1 MDRGRGDPQRREGN
15 TQRGHQDEGTGNGMT
30 TTPAPLPEPAA
41 LTAVDLLR
49 TSLENFGR
57 RDQQIARY
65 FIDHAEEVPF
75 LSAGEIAETLE
86 VSGAAITRFAQRVGF
101 EGYPHLQR
109 VIRQDLRATLGMKQP
124 GGQDSV
130 VARFW
135 ASERANLDTLQ
146 DIPEAR
152 LLAFARA
159 IAAAKQ
165 VWVVGARSSYGIS
178 LVAETILASFRPWVR
193 AYSTDLLLSR
203 PEQLLEITSDDVV
216 VVFTLRRYSRATTR
230 MVRAMHAQ
238 GVQVLLITDQ
248 GASPLGKIAH
258 QCLQLPTQGTDV
270 LASLAPFISVSTLLA
285 SLVAKELE
293 GGHLKQAEALN
304 AEFGVYEY

>member
-1 MDRGRGDPQRREGN
+1 
-15 TQRGHQDEGTGNGMT
+15 MT
-30 TTPAPLPEPAA
+30 TTAAPSLEPTSAS
-41 LTAVDLLR
+41 AVDLLR
-49 TSLENFGR
+49 TGLENFGR

-65 FIDHAEEVPF
+65 FIDHAEEIPF
-75 LSAGEIAETLE
+75 LSAGEIAEMLE

-135 ASERANLDTLQ
+135 VSERANLEALQ
-146 DIPEAR
+146 EIPEDR
-152 LLAFARA
+152 LLAFAQA

-165 VWVVGARSSYGIS
+165 VWVVGARSSYGLS
-178 LVAETILASFRPWVR
+178 LLTETILASFRPWVR
-193 AYSTDLLLSR
+193 AFSADLLLSR
-203 PEQLLEITSDDVV
+203 PEQLLEITPGDAV

-230 MVRAMHAQ
+230 MVRALHKQ
-238 GVQVLLITDQ
+238 GVQILLITDQ
-248 GASPLGKIAH
+248 GASPLNKIAH
-258 QCLQLPTQGTDV
+258 HCLHVPTQGSDV
-270 LASLAPFISVSTLLA
+270 LSSLAPFVSVITLLA
-285 SLVAKELE
+285 SLVAHKLD

>member
-1 MDRGRGDPQRREGN
+1 
-15 TQRGHQDEGTGNGMT
+15 MT
-30 TTPAPLPEPAA
+30 TAPAPSPEISSPAVA
-41 LTAVDLLR
+41 DLLR
-49 TSLENFGR
+49 SGLEGFGL

-65 FIDHAEEVPF
+65 FIDHAEEIPF
-75 LSAGEIAETLE
+75 LSAGEIAETLG

-135 ASERANLDTLQ
+135 ASERANLEGLQ
-146 DIPEAR
+146 NIPEAR
-152 LLAFARA
+152 LLAFARS
-159 IAAAKQ
+159 IAAAQQ
-165 VWVVGARSSYGIS
+165 VWVLGARSSYGIS
-178 LVAETILASFRPWVR
+178 LLVETILASLRPRVR
-193 AYSTDLLLSR
+193 AYSADLLLSR
-203 PEQLLEITSDDVV
+203 PEQLLEVTPDDVV

-230 MVRAMHAQ
+230 MTHALHKQ

-248 GASPLGKIAH
+248 GASPLSKIAH

-285 SLVAKELE
+285 ALVAHELE

>member
-1 MDRGRGDPQRREGN
+1 
-15 TQRGHQDEGTGNGMT
+15 MT
-30 TTPAPLPEPAA
+30 TAASLSPAYS
-41 LTAVDLLR
+41 TSSSAVDQLR
-49 TSLENFGR
+49 AGLEDFGR

-65 FIDHAEEVPF
+65 VIDHAEEIPF
-75 LSAGEIAETLE
+75 LSAGEIAESLA

-124 GGQDSV
+124 GSEDSV

-135 ASERANLDTLQ
+135 ASEHANLEALQ

-178 LVAETILASFRPWVR
+178 LLAETILASFRPHVR
-193 AYSTDLLLSR
+193 AYSADLLLSR
-203 PEQLLEITSDDVV
+203 PEQLLEVTPQDVV
-216 VVFTLRRYSRATTR
+216 VAFTLRRYSRATTR
-230 MVRAMHAQ
+230 MVRALHKQ

-248 GASPLGKIAH
+248 GASPLSKVAH
-258 QCLQLPTQGTDV
+258 QCLQLPTHGTDV
-270 LASLAPFISVSTLLA
+270 LASLAPFVSVITLLA
-285 SLVAKELE
+285 SLVAHELE

-304 AEFGVYEY
+304 ADFGVYEY

>member
-1 MDRGRGDPQRREGN
+1 MINNVTSVSES
-15 TQRGHQDEGTGNGMT
+15 TATS
-30 TTPAPLPEPAA
+30 
-41 LTAVDLLR
+41 AVDLLR
-49 TSLENFGR
+49 AGLEDFGR

-65 FIDHAEEVPF
+65 FIDHAEEIPF

-124 GGQDSV
+124 GGKDSV

-135 ASERANLDTLQ
+135 ASEHANLEVLQ
-146 DIPEAR
+146 DIPETR

-159 IAAAKQ
+159 ITAAKQ

-178 LVAETILASFRPWVR
+178 LLAETILASFRPYVR
-193 AYSTDLLLSR
+193 AYSADLLLSR
-203 PEQLLEITSDDVV
+203 PEQLLEVTPKDVV
-216 VVFTLRRYSRATTR
+216 VVFTLRRYSRATTQI
-230 MVRAMHAQ
+230 VHALYRR

-248 GASPLGKIAH
+248 GASPLSKIAH
-258 QCLQLPTQGTDV
+258 QCLRLPTHGTDV
-270 LASLAPFISVSTLLA
+270 LASLAPFVSVSTLLA
-285 SLVAKELE
+285 SLVAHELN
-293 GGHLKQAEALN
+293 GGHLKQAEVLN

>member
-1 MDRGRGDPQRREGN
+1 
-15 TQRGHQDEGTGNGMT
+15 MT
-30 TTPAPLPEPAA
+30 MPAVSPTD
-41 LTAVDLLR
+41 LTSMPAVDVLR
-49 TSLENFGR
+49 SSLENFGR
-57 RDQQIARY
+57 RDQQIARH
-65 FIDHAEEVPF
+65 FIDHAEEIPF
-75 LSAGEIAETLE
+75 LSAGEIAETLG

-135 ASERANLDTLQ
+135 ASERANLEALQ
-146 DIPEAR
+146 DIPEAK
-152 LLAFARA
+152 LMAFARA

-178 LVAETILASFRPWVR
+178 LLAETILASFRPWVR
-193 AYSTDLLLSR
+193 AYSADLLLSR
-203 PEQLLEITSDDVV
+203 PEQLLEITSQDVV

-230 MVRAMHAQ
+230 MIRALHKQ
-238 GVQVLLITDQ
+238 GVQILLITDQ
-248 GASPLGKIAH
+248 GASPLNKIAH

-270 LASLAPFISVSTLLA
+270 LASLAPFVSVSTLLA

-293 GGHLKQAEALN
+293 GGHLKEAEALN
-304 AEFGVYEY
+304 AKFGVYEY

>member
-1 MDRGRGDPQRREGN
+1 
-15 TQRGHQDEGTGNGMT
+15 MT
-30 TTPAPLPEPAA
+30 TAALPATELISMPAA
-41 LTAVDLLR
+41 DLLR
-49 TSLENFGR
+49 SGLENFGR

-65 FIDHAEEVPF
+65 FIDHAEEIPF
-75 LSAGEIAETLE
+75 LSAGEIAETLG
-86 VSGAAITRFAQRVGF
+86 VSGAAITRFSQRVGY

-135 ASERANLDTLQ
+135 ASERSNLETLQ

-178 LVAETILASFRPWVR
+178 LLAETILASFRPWVR
-193 AYSTDLLLSR
+193 AYSADLLLSR
-203 PEQLLEITSDDVV
+203 PEQLLDATSEDVV

-230 MVRAMHAQ
+230 MIRALHEQ

-248 GASPLGKIAH
+248 GASPLSKIAH

-270 LASLAPFISVSTLLA
+270 LASLAPFVSVSTLLA
-285 SLVAKELE
+285 SLVAHELE
-293 GGHLKQAEALN
+293 GGHLKQAETLN

>member
-1 MDRGRGDPQRREGN
+1 
-15 TQRGHQDEGTGNGMT
+15 MT
-30 TTPAPLPEPAA
+30 TAPAPSPELSSPAVA
-41 LTAVDLLR
+41 DLLR
-49 TSLENFGR
+49 SGLEGFGL

-65 FIDHAEEVPF
+65 FIDHAEEIPF
-75 LSAGEIAETLE
+75 LSAGEIAETLG

-135 ASERANLDTLQ
+135 ASERANLEGLQ
-146 DIPEAR
+146 NIPEAR
-152 LLAFARA
+152 LLAFARS
-159 IAAAKQ
+159 IAAAQQ
-165 VWVVGARSSYGIS
+165 VWVLGARSSYGIS
-178 LVAETILASFRPWVR
+178 LLVETILASLRPRVR
-193 AYSTDLLLSR
+193 AYSADLLLSR
-203 PEQLLEITSDDVV
+203 PEQLLEVTPDDVV

-230 MVRAMHAQ
+230 MTHALHKQ

-248 GASPLGKIAH
+248 GASPLSKIAH

-285 SLVAKELE
+285 ALVAHELE

>member
-1 MDRGRGDPQRREGN
+1 MTSVSPFQ
-15 TQRGHQDEGTGNGMT
+15 TSSQDK
-30 TTPAPLPEPAA
+30 AA
-41 LTAVDLLR
+41 VAMLR
-49 TSLENFGR
+49 SGLENFGR
-57 RDQQIARY
+57 RGQQIARY
-65 FIDHAEEVPF
+65 FIDHAEEIPF
-75 LSAGEIAETLE
+75 LSAGEIAETLG
-86 VSGAAITRFAQRVGF
+86 VSGAAITRFAQRVGY

-135 ASERANLDTLQ
+135 ANERSNLETLQ

-152 LLAFARA
+152 LRAFARA

-178 LVAETILASFRPWVR
+178 LLAETILASFRPWVR
-193 AYSTDLLLSR
+193 AYSADLLLSR
-203 PEQLLEITSDDVV
+203 PEQLLDATAQDVV

-230 MVRAMHAQ
+230 MIRALHKQ

-248 GASPLGKIAH
+248 GASPLSKIAH

-270 LASLAPFISVSTLLA
+270 LASLAPFVSVITLLA
-285 SLVAKELE
+285 SLVAHELD
-293 GGHLKQAEALN
+293 GGHLKQAETLN